1 MKELINAND
10 KYKMNWIEGNT
21 EWGTVKCPKGISVK
35 KTSSQSGDIITERY
49 TFMNTTD
56 KDIFTSL
63 KDISIYT
70 PFNDDYTCGAKACM
84 TTKCHTHIWC
94 GENISY
100 VMCLRMGGEAPH
112 LGLVLT
118 EGSLSGYSVERDFE
132 KISNDRGD
140 FILHPSPVALVPN
153 ESFTIEW
160 KLFWHNGKDD
170 FYSKVNQLCN
180 RFINVSAENFVLFSG
195 ENINITVSPNFDF
208 SEVQIKENNKSVDYK
223 IENNKIVIST
233 KADTPRKYSYSIN
246 IDGAVTHCNILVLP
260 CLYEL
265 AKNRCHFIAE
275 NQQYNNPKSKLDGA
289 YLIYDNEEKHI
300 YYNREYDFN
309 GGRERVGM
317 GVLIAKYLQNHDDEV
332 LLNSLKKYIKYVQKN
347 LVCIETGE
355 VFNDCNY
362 DNSFTRLYNY
372 PWFSLFYIELYKL
385 LRDKN
390 MLEIAYKIML
400 FFYIQ
405 GGEHFYAIE
414 VPIVKLVECSTYPFH
429 TFYHSY
435 ILYTFAYAVKYLCLF
450 RVCVYTKLSFSTN
463 HG

>member
-1 MKELINAND
+1 
-10 KYKMNWIEGNT
+10 
-21 EWGTVKCPKGISVK
+21 
-35 KTSSQSGDIITERY
+35 
-49 TFMNTTD
+49 MNTTD

-332 LLNSLKKYIKYVQKN
+332 L
-347 LVCIETGE
+347 
-355 VFNDCNY
+355 
-362 DNSFTRLYNY
+362 
-372 PWFSLFYIELYKL
+372 
-385 LRDKN
+385 
-390 MLEIAYKIML
+390 
-400 FFYIQ
+400 
-405 GGEHFYAIE
+405 
-414 VPIVKLVECSTYPFH
+414 
-429 TFYHSY
+429 
-435 ILYTFAYAVKYLCLF
+435 
-450 RVCVYTKLSFSTN
+450 
-463 HG
+463 